1 MRRKHY
7 KISVVIPFHNV
18 KMDVF
23 EKGIE
28 SLRSQTFGFENIE
41 LIVDIQNCAPEYRTG
56 VHEMLDGQDH
66 VIVMELDNDRHT
78 PSSPRNAGLAVASG
92 DYVGFLDADDCYTPG
107 CIETVLE
114 SIKRNCAQIAVFRR
128 ADPAGGEMSTEN
140 YNDSALKTKDAKRP
154 ECPGAGYLR
163 RTYR

>member
-1 MRRKHY
+1 
-7 KISVVIPFHNV
+7 
-18 KMDVF
+18 
-23 EKGIE
+23 
-28 SLRSQTFGFENIE
+28 
-41 LIVDIQNCAPEYRTG
+41 
-56 VHEMLDGQDH
+56 MLDGLDH

-92 DYVGFLDADDCYTPG
+92 DYVGFLDADDSFTPR
-107 CIETVLE
+107 CIEVVLE
-114 SIKRNCAQIAVFRR
+114 SIKRNRAQIAVFRR